1 MGLLRN
7 EIIRLFLVAFFYK
20 FIAQVDL
27 IFPCLTIAMVAGCN
41 LWFKIEHVT
50 NFNNNKYEKFPLNL
64 NVLFHLTTQKFT
76 IVDLWFD

>member
-7 EIIRLFLVAFFYK
+7 EITAFPRRIFYK

-27 IFPCLTIAMVAGCN
+27 IFPCLTIALVAGCN
-41 LWFKIEHVT
+41 LLFKIKCVT

-76 IVDLWFD
+76 IVNFHV